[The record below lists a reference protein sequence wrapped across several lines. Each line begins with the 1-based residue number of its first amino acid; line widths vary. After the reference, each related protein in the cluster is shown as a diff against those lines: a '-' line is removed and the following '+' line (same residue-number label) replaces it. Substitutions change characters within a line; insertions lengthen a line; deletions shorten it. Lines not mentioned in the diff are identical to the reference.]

1 MKRISMRGAGIVV
14 AVLLFGSSAARGLDA
29 DPYAAL
35 KLYDG
40 SWEVKLSG
48 PRGKIDHL
56 ENHCV
61 QTGLFFACEQK
72 LNGESSALIV
82 FLPKGKTAS
91 GAQEYR
97 TQALLPD
104 ASKAGEWGR
113 LVIDGDTWVY
123 TWESNDASKLVH
135 WRNTN
140 HFTGTDRIHFEL
152 QNSEDGTAWK
162 TQMSGDEARK
172 K

>member
-1 MKRISMRGAGIVV
+1 MVRMGILGVGFTVV
-14 AVLLFGSSAARGLDA
+14 AVLFLGVTTRGADA

-40 SWEVKLSG
+40 SWEVKMSA
-48 PRGKIDHL
+48 PEKKTDHL
-56 ENHCV
+56 ENHCAL
-61 QTGLFFACEQK
+61 TGLFFACEQK
-72 LNGESSALIV
+72 LNGKSSALVV
-82 FLPKGKTAS
+82 FLPVGKTPG

-97 TQALLPD
+97 TQGLMAD
-104 ASKAGEWGR
+104 ASKAGEWGK

-123 TWESNDASKLVH
+123 TWETSDGKNPVH

-140 HFTGTDRIHFEL
+140 QFSGKDKIHFEV
-152 QNSEDGTAWK
+152 QNSGDGVTWT
-162 TQMSGDEARK
+162 TQVAGDEERK